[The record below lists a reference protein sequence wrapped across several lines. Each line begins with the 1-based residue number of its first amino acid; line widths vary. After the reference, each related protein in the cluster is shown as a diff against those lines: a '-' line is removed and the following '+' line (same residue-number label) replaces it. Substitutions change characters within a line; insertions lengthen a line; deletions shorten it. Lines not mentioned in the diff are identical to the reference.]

1 MTSPG
6 FKREL
11 AAQLSNLLFVESGS
25 TKSTAKIN
33 LMRQMHAF
41 IGPSEAPQH
50 ITLTNDEDAA
60 NGFKTR
66 QLFTVTESKSKL
78 KKRIFTEI
86 QTCPF
91 RTNSMCAKDGT

>member
-1 MTSPG
+1 
-6 FKREL
+6 
-11 AAQLSNLLFVESGS
+11 
-25 TKSTAKIN
+25 
-33 LMRQMHAF
+33 MRQMHAF

-78 KKRIFTEI
+78 KNEFLQK
-86 QTCPF
+86 F
-91 RTNSMCAKDGT
+91 RHARFGQIRCVRKMGRETDRDFSLSSQNVWSSRLETKPLTQSNDNRNG